1 MSDAEKKHMVSAAQ
15 FELSKCYETEVQQAA
30 VNRFNLI
37 DHDFA
42 LQVAEAL
49 SDVKVPDAVNANHG
63 KKSAFLSQ
71 VEGKSQTFT
80 AEGRKV
86 GVYVLPGFEYSQV
99 AGIKKALE
107 AVPMIVKI
115 VRHIWHLHPISY

>member
-15 FELSKCYETEVQQAA
+15 FELSKCFETEVQQAA
-30 VNRFNLI
+30 INRFNTI

-42 LQVAEAL
+42 VKVAEAL
-49 SDVKVPDAVNANHG
+49 SDVKVPDATGPNHG
-63 KKSAFLSQ
+63 RKSAFLSQ

-86 GVYVLPGFEYSQV
+86 GVYVLPGFEYSQI
-99 AGIKKALE
+99 ASIKKALE
-107 AVPMIVKI
+107 AVPIIVKI
-115 VRHIWHLHPISY
+115 VSPPKP